1 MTKHKNALRG
11 HFIAPFTSID
21 AKPSTD
27 AWLELARWIS
37 DITDDTD
44 EKVDEQAYYDSDG
57 TEETVVTGVKV
68 AYSFEGLYDPEDKAQ
83 KHIADL
89 KLKLGN
95 DRLVWHKVVSADKKK
110 EWVGLATVTE
120 IIAGSGAASEYEKFG
135 CKISYNSIPEESV
148 PVGG

>member
-1 MTKHKNALRG
+1 MAKHKNALRG

-95 DRLVWHKVVSADKKK
+95 DRFVWHKVVSADKKK
-110 EWVGLATVTE
+110 EWVGPATVTE

>member
-1 MTKHKNALRG
+1 MAKHKNALRG

-21 AKPSTD
+21 TKPSTD

-110 EWVGLATVTE
+110 EWVGPATVTE

>member
-1 MTKHKNALRG
+1 MAKHKNALRG

-95 DRLVWHKVVSADKKK
+95 DRLVWHKVVSADKKT
-110 EWVGLATVTE
+110 EWVGPATVTE

>member
-1 MTKHKNALRG
+1 MAKHKNALRG

-37 DITDDTD
+37 DVTDDTD
-44 EKVDEQAYYDSDG
+44 EKVDERAYYDSDG

-135 CKISYNSIPEESV
+135 CKISYNSIPKESV
-148 PVGG
+148 PVGS

>member
-1 MTKHKNALRG
+1 MAKHKNALRG

-21 AKPSTD
+21 AKPSAD

-110 EWVGLATVTE
+110 EWVGPATVTE

-135 CKISYNSIPEESV
+135 CKISYNSIPE
-148 PVGG
+148 

>member
-1 MTKHKNALRG
+1 MAKHKNALRG

-44 EKVDEQAYYDSDG
+44 EKVDEQAYYDGDG

-135 CKISYNSIPEESV
+135 CKISHNSIPEESV

>member
-1 MTKHKNALRG
+1 MAKHKNALRG

-95 DRLVWHKVVSADKKK
+95 DRFVWHKVVSADKKK

-135 CKISYNSIPEESV
+135 CK
-148 PVGG
+148 

>member
-1 MTKHKNALRG
+1 MATHKNALRG

-21 AKPSTD
+21 AKPNTD

-37 DITDDTD
+37 DVTDDTD

-110 EWVGLATVTE
+110 EWVGPATVTE

>member
-1 MTKHKNALRG
+1 MAKHKNALRG

-21 AKPSTD
+21 AKPNTD

-37 DITDDTD
+37 DVTDDTD

-148 PVGG
+148 Q

>member
-1 MTKHKNALRG
+1 MAKHKNALRG

-21 AKPSTD
+21 AKPNTD

-37 DITDDTD
+37 DVTDDTD

-95 DRLVWHKVVSADKKK
+95 DRLVWHKVVSADKKQ

-135 CKISYNSIPEESV
+135 CKISYNSIPEKSV

>member
-1 MTKHKNALRG
+1 MAKHKNALRG

-68 AYSFEGLYDPEDKAQ
+68 AYSFEGL
-83 KHIADL
+83 
-89 KLKLGN
+89 
-95 DRLVWHKVVSADKKK
+95 
-110 EWVGLATVTE
+110 
-120 IIAGSGAASEYEKFG
+120 
-135 CKISYNSIPEESV
+135 
-148 PVGG
+148 

>member
-1 MTKHKNALRG
+1 MAKHKNALRG

-21 AKPSTD
+21 AKPNTD

-37 DITDDTD
+37 DVTDDTD

-135 CKISYNSIPEESV
+135 CKISYNSIPAESV

>member
-1 MTKHKNALRG
+1 MAKHKNALRG

-95 DRLVWHKVVSADKKK
+95 DRFVWHKVVSADKKK

>member
-1 MTKHKNALRG
+1 
-11 HFIAPFTSID
+11 
-21 AKPSTD
+21 
-27 AWLELARWIS
+27 ARWIS